1 MCWTENWRNVRR
13 LRHLLTFCEWVVIG
27 RLQRTR
33 KLTERCVTRR
43 FHRQMSRLVGDTT
56 MLWSSSSGSSRADRC
71 HRSQRIRPGRGRSPG
86 PSTADRL
93 ATSNLLTFVPQFQ
106 SNRQHVATLQL
117 CPAKFNSFQFLKFC
131 FIKSENFNDFS
142 AISSSPMKYSRT

>member
-1 MCWTENWRNVRR
+1 M
-13 LRHLLTFCEWVVIG
+13 LRHLLTFCESFVMG

-71 HRSQRIRPGRGRSPG
+71 HRSQKIWPGRGRSPG

-93 ATSNLLTFVPQFQ
+93 AICSHSSLN
-106 SNRQHVATLQL
+106 SNRIANAWQRCNSVPPSSTH
-117 CPAKFNSFQFLKFC
+117 FNSSNFVLL
-131 FIKSENFNDFS
+131 KSENFNDFS

>member
-1 MCWTENWRNVRR
+1 M
-13 LRHLLTFCEWVVIG
+13 G

-71 HRSQRIRPGRGRSPG
+71 HRSQKIRPGRGRSSG

-106 SNRQHVATLQL
+106 SNRQLVATLQL
-117 CPAKFNSFQFLKFC
+117 CPAKLNSHPKYFSIESKNSTILGVKLNLTHFNSSKYFSL
-131 FIKSENFNDFS
+131 KSENSPDFLHFKL
-142 AISSSPMKYSRT
+142 IF